1 MLTRLI
7 HIPIQWHYQ
16 VVTDTGSMTQSDKIS
31 TLINF
36 STIITTDDSH
46 QTSSGSPTAGGST
59 NHPSHSVPLIVGCI
73 VGGIAV
79 ILLFLLFLL
88 FYLRRQRR
96 LATGHL
102 HTTADSTPGDMLRCT
117 HAITPFI
124 LGDTHRQSGIRSTAS
139 PFNSKPATTGLPS
152 TRLPV
157 YGEKHAD
164 QVFNETLLNSN
175 TSAFPTD
182 VNNVNIGASTNSAL
196 VVQHLND
203 QNVDNAPNTPSHS
216 AQPARLSM
224 SSHLAGTND
233 SPPPYQS

>member
-1 MLTRLI
+1 
-7 HIPIQWHYQ
+7 
-16 VVTDTGSMTQSDKIS
+16 MTQSDKIS

-36 STIITTDDSH
+36 CTIITTDGSY
-46 QTSSGSPTAGGST
+46 QTNGGLPIALGGST
-59 NHPSHSVPLIVGCI
+59 NHPSHSVPLSVGCI

-88 FYLRRQRR
+88 FYLRRQRG

-102 HTTADSTPGDMLRCT
+102 HTTADSTPGDMLRST
-117 HAITPFI
+117 HGGITPFV
-124 LGDTHRQSGIRSTAS
+124 LGDTHRQTSIGSAAS
-139 PFNSKPATTGLPS
+139 PSNCNPATTGLP
-152 TRLPV
+152 TTILLV

-164 QVFNETLLNSN
+164 QLVTETVLNSN

-182 VNNVNIGASTNSAL
+182 VNNVNIGANTNSIFVAH
-196 VVQHLND
+196 HLND
-203 QNVDNAPNTPSHS
+203 QNADNAPNTPSHS

-233 SPPPYQS
+233 SPPLYQS